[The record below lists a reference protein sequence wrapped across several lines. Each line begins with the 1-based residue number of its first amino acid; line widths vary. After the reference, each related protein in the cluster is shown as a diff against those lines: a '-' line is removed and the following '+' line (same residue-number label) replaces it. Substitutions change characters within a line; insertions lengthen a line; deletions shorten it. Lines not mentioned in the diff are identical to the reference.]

1 MSFISVIIIVSIGSD
16 LISVQ
21 AQYGRPPGIK
31 DVLYDDRGNVVA
43 VMKISP
49 EKLPSHRYVAIPSRV
64 TLVHQLGWRVY
75 GSPQEEQKR
84 FVESQ
89 SLTNKHCKK
98 IHVSI
103 VINLPFLSILSSILD
118 F

>member
-1 MSFISVIIIVSIGSD
+1 MSFIFVIIIVSIGSD
-16 LISVQ
+16 LFSVQ

-64 TLVHQLGWRVY
+64 YFGPSA
-75 GSPQEEQKR
+75 GG
-84 FVESQ
+84 VEAVW
-89 SLTNKHCKK
+89 LTSRGTK
-98 IHVSI
+98 I
-103 VINLPFLSILSSILD
+103 NG
-118 F
+118 

>member
-1 MSFISVIIIVSIGSD
+1 MSFIFVIVIVSIGSY
-16 LISVQ
+16 LFSVQ

-49 EKLPSHRYVAIPSRV
+49 EKLPSHRYVVSLPELLWSIGGEAVWLTSR
-64 TLVHQLGWRVY
+64 GI
-75 GSPQEEQKR
+75 KK

-89 SLTNKHCKK
+89 SLTNIKKHCKK
-98 IHVSI
+98 MHVSI
-103 VINLPFLSILSSILD
+103 VINLPCLPMLSSILD